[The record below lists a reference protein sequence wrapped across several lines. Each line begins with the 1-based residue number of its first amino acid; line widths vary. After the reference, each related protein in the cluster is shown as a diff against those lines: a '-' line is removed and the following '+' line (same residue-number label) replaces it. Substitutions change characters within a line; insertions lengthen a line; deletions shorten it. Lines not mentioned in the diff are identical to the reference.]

1 MIRRG
6 KTDGWL
12 HLPSFALE
20 SWSIM
25 NNVQFDGVAVETI
38 PGAEAKGLA
47 LLSKSEKLVS
57 ERPLIT
63 IPRDLVLS
71 REAVQ
76 LHAKADLHLREILE
90 AVPDLSLVSSF
101 LIERVLQCLYA
112 CRLPVDRSC
121 YSYYYKRRETIQ
133 IYQRILGL
141 LMHFQS
147 RTRLLQ

>member
-6 KTDGWL
+6 KAYGWL
-12 HLPSFALE
+12 HLPSSALE

-38 PGAEAKGLA
+38 LGAEAKGLA
-47 LLSKSEKLVS
+47 LVSKSETLDP

-76 LHAKADLHLREILE
+76 LHAKADLHLREVLE
-90 AVPDLSLVSSF
+90 AVPDLSLVGSF
-101 LIERVLQCLYA
+101 LVERVLQLFIC
-112 CRLPVDRSC
+112 S
-121 YSYYYKRRETIQ
+121 
-133 IYQRILGL
+133 
-141 LMHFQS
+141 
-147 RTRLLQ
+147 